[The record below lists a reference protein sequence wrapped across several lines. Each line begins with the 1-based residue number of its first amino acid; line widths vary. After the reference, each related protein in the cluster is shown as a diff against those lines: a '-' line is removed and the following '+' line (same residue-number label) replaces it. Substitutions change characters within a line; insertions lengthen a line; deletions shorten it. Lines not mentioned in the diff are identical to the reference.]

1 MTFYKFS
8 VGVVLALAMIA
19 VLFMSAVVFS
29 SRDFQ
34 FGVAQVA
41 PATNGLVNFERL
53 EEAQQQIQ
61 RIESETSAPR
71 GELLEVQSRIDTI
84 DAASLAAQT
93 RLNEV
98 RAEIVLDIAQIE
110 RNAEVA
116 PAQSAA
122 ADTSAQALSTRIN
135 ALAARPNLSPTDQQT
150 VVALNSQAAQLAQ
163 DEATVSERD
172 AERETLAARQ
182 RALSGQVAESNARI
196 FALQQSV
203 VPNYEHFGRISN
215 EAAALQGLSRLGV
228 SADLAQGHPALL
240 STFLVLLMGALG
252 SLLYLFPAYLNRA
265 VPVTMAEIVV
275 RLIFGMC
282 AAFALYMLANAAIA
296 GFSMTSSVQQAT
308 TSSALNPFAVS
319 LIGIVAGVLSED
331 IAQWIQERGRG
342 IFQQGGASAT
352 RPPPPPVTNEPSATG
367 GLVNNDAL
375 NG

>member
-8 VGVVLALAMIA
+8 VGVVLTLAMVA

-41 PATNGLVNFERL
+41 PATNGLVDFERL
-53 EEAQQQIQ
+53 AEAQQQIQ

-71 GELLEVQSRIDTI
+71 GELLEVQSRIDSI
-84 DAASLAAQT
+84 DAATRAAQT
-93 RLNEV
+93 RINEV
-98 RAEIVLDIAQIE
+98 RAEIVLDIAQVE

-116 PAQSAA
+116 PTQSAA

-135 ALAARPNLSPTDQQT
+135 TLAAQPNLSPTDQQT
-150 VVALNSQAAQLAQ
+150 VVALNSQAEQLAQ
-163 DEATVSERD
+163 DEATVLERD
-172 AERETLAARQ
+172 AERGTLAARQ

-308 TSSALNPFAVS
+308 TSAALNPFAVS

-352 RPPPPPVTNEPSATG
+352 RPPPPPAANEPSATG